1 MQRLD
6 KFVLYNQDIAEDTL
20 YINLFTIRDC
30 NIRCWYCIES
40 IGVTGDMVSKELFDK
55 VIKFID
61 IQNRKYILFHF
72 YGGEP
77 TINENFIYFIKKLK
91 DIYKDRIYIR
101 FTTNLMKSKSFFQSV
116 PYYANAVATFHVDWV
131 TKPDEWFDKALML
144 YNNNQL
150 VGANIMIQQKH
161 MEYAL
166 SLYNKYKA
174 KLPILKL
181 DPIDQIKFTYKYL
194 QFRENHKYDEHNVFG
209 WFNKE
214 DVDIVIDGKK
224 KDVIPDC
231 YTFGLFKGMI
241 CTAGFDIY
249 ENGDVKWCDGEKK
262 VLTNLHKDKIIK
274 YPRFHLCKNDECP
287 GDTEFGKYSIQYFLK
302 YKKGEIECLK

>member
-214 DVDIVIDGKK
+214 DVDIVIDGEK

-302 YKKGEIECLK
+302 YKKGEIK